1 MRKTIKDIISLKEKK
16 QKIAVLT
23 CYTANYAKILD
34 EHCDILLVG
43 DSLGMVLYGF
53 ESTLPVTVDMMINHG
68 KAVVNSSKNSLV
80 VVDMPFGSYQEEEE
94 IAFRNSARVMKE
106 TGCAAVKI
114 EGGAEMAETIHYLT
128 QRGIPV
134 MGHMG
139 LKPQYFNIEGGYN
152 VQGKTDAS
160 KKQILA
166 DLKALEEAG
175 VFAVVL
181 ESTTKKTADEVCKKA
196 KVPVIGIGASAN
208 CDGQVLVAE
217 DMLGFFDKTAKFV
230 KKYSDLN
237 SRISRAVVEYCNDVK
252 KGKFPAKENT
262 YE

>member
-1 MRKTIKDIISLKEKK
+1 MRRTIRDIISLKSKK

-53 ESTLPVTVDMMINHG
+53 ESTLPVSVEMMVNHG
-68 KAVVNSSKNSLV
+68 RAVVNSSKNAVV

-94 IAFRNSARVMKE
+94 IAFRNSAKIMKE
-106 TGCAAVKI
+106 TGCSAVKL

-128 QRGIPV
+128 KRGIPV
-134 MGHMG
+134 MGHIG
-139 LKPQYFNIEGGYN
+139 LKPQYFNIEGGYS
-152 VQGKTDAS
+152 VQGKTDTS

-175 VFAVVL
+175 VFAVVI
-181 ESTTKKTADEVCKKA
+181 ESVTKKTADEVCKKA
-196 KVPVIGIGASAN
+196 KVPVIGIGASVN

-230 KKYSDLN
+230 KRYSNLK
-237 SRISRAVVEYCNDVK
+237 SQISKAVSEYCNDVRK
-252 KGKFPAKENT
+252 EKFPSKEYT